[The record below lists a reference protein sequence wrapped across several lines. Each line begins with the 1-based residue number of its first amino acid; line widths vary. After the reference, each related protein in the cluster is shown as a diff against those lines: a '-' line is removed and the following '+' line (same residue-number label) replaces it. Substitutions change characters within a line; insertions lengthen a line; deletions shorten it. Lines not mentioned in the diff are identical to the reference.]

1 MRLRLQPETSA
12 IASELTGSGA
22 MSEVVITM
30 KKAAA
35 LTVFGIGLFVL
46 GIVLANFYGWAYFS
60 LVVVGACT
68 AGIGHTLAWKESSKW

>member
-1 MRLRLQPETSA
+1 
-12 IASELTGSGA
+12 
-22 MSEVVITM
+22 M